1 MLAHAGTRSLSW
13 PLADAP
19 RGSLHSGPLQPELRH
34 DDPQGWVGSDTH
46 SQALWPKLLPTPSHH
61 LRCDGGGLGDSRPGG
76 PQGPGPER
84 QTRESDLRVQLLFAL
99 MSPFP
104 CPLPNTLLG
113 SLSKLGAQSLG
124 SLPSCL
130 RRGLTQAPGQG
141 SELLPLRET
150 LGGLKLVPHVPQ
162 TDSNPPPHT
171 DVLQHRRQNAY
182 ETLFTKPEC

>member
-1 MLAHAGTRSLSW
+1 M
-13 PLADAP
+13 
-19 RGSLHSGPLQPELRH
+19 
-34 DDPQGWVGSDTH
+34 GSDTH

-61 LRCDGGGLGDSRPGG
+61 LRCDGGGLGDSRPVG

>member
-1 MLAHAGTRSLSW
+1 MTPRAGW
-13 PLADAP
+13 
-19 RGSLHSGPLQPELRH
+19 
-34 DDPQGWVGSDTH
+34 
-46 SQALWPKLLPTPSHH
+46 ALTPTPRLSGQSSSP
-61 LRCDGGGLGDSRPGG
+61 LPPTTSAAMGVAWGTAVGG

-124 SLPSCL
+124 FLPSCL

>member
-1 MLAHAGTRSLSW
+1 MSW

-113 SLSKLGAQSLG
+113 SLSKVGAQSLG